1 MDIDQ
6 GLVEKT
12 IVMKFRNTLW
22 WILIFIALG
31 LYLALVEVPTAKKK
45 DEEARRSKQVIQFKV
60 EDVEEF
66 ELIKPSGTLKVRR
79 DPKTSRWNIVE
90 PLAVPGA
97 DGVINQLLL
106 TLEEARITRLADEAP
121 KDLAAFGL

>member
-1 MDIDQ
+1 
-6 GLVEKT
+6 
-12 IVMKFRNTLW
+12 MKFRNTLGL
-22 WILIFIALG
+22 ILIFIALG

-45 DEEARRSKQVIQFKV
+45 DEETRRSKQVIQFKV
-60 EDVEEF
+60 ENVEEF

-79 DPKTSRWNIVE
+79 DPKTSRWNIIE

-106 TLEEARITRLADEAP
+106 TLEEARITRVADEAP
-121 KDLAAFGL
+121 KVMRAAENRPAL